1 MKLNMNVDH
10 LLKLDSYD
18 EKNMIFFVSY
28 ILIQIFFFFYETLI
42 NVLRTN
48 IFLGFFFIFSSFC
61 ALSILRFS
69 KIMLLKKLEQIS
81 IENTFL
87 KIFDIFKNH
96 EIFDE
101 NFSSFFK
108 IMILDFFSNF
118 FAKENI
124 KIFMVK
130 SYICCF

>member
-1 MKLNMNVDH
+1 MKLSINVDP

-28 ILIQIFFFFYETLI
+28 ILIQIFFFFYETLL

-96 EIFDE
+96 EIFDIF
-101 NFSSFFK
+101 NFNLFIFLFLRNTYNSTQYQHIFRIFFY
-108 IMILDFFSNF
+108 FF
-118 FAKENI
+118 
-124 KIFMVK
+124 
-130 SYICCF
+130 